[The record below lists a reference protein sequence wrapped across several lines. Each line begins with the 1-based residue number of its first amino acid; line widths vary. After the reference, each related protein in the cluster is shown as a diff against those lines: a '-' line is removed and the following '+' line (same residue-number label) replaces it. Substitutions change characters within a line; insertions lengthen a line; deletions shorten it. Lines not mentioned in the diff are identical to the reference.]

1 MLIASAIPDDGNPFA
16 GLEKDNEDVMKTLE
30 TDLQFLK
37 SKFESQVDG
46 DLKICD
52 YKLMETLQFV
62 NTLTLT

>member
-1 MLIASAIPDDGNPFA
+1 MLIASAIPGDDNPFA

>member
-1 MLIASAIPDDGNPFA
+1 MLIASAIPDDDNPFA

-30 TDLQFLK
+30 TDVQFLK

>member
-1 MLIASAIPDDGNPFA
+1 MLIASAIPDDDNPFA

-46 DLKICD
+46 DVKICD

>member
-1 MLIASAIPDDGNPFA
+1 MLIASAIPDDDNPFA
-16 GLEKDNEDVMKTLE
+16 GLEKDNEDLMKTLE

>member
-1 MLIASAIPDDGNPFA
+1 MLIPSAIPDDDNPFA

>member
-1 MLIASAIPDDGNPFA
+1 MLIASAIPDDDNPFA

>member
-1 MLIASAIPDDGNPFA
+1 MLIASAIPDDDNPFA
-16 GLEKDNEDVMKTLE
+16 GSEKDNEDVMKTLE

>member
-1 MLIASAIPDDGNPFA
+1 MLIASAIPDNDNPFA
-16 GLEKDNEDVMKTLE
+16 GLEEDNEDVMKTLE
-30 TDLQFLK
+30 IDLQFLK